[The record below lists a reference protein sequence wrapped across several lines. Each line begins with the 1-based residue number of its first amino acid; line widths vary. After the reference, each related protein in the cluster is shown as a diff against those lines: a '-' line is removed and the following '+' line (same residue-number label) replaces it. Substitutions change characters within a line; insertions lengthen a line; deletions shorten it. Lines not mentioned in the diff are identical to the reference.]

1 MGDMADDAMFEASKY
16 DAFQDQQHWLA
27 DVLLEEYKMGIA
39 EWKTVE
45 GYKILV
51 RNMGNNHINNVIKYL
66 ERKKST
72 PMNDMWIKI
81 LSAEQLKRT
90 NLRTT

>member
-1 MGDMADDAMFEASKY
+1 MGDMADDAMIEASMY
-16 DAFQDQQHWLA
+16 DAHIDFQHQKA
-27 DVLLEEYKMGIA
+27 DELLEEYKMGIA
-39 EWKTVE
+39 EWSTQE

-51 RNMGNNHINNVIKYL
+51 KNMGNNHVHNVIKYL
-66 ERKKST
+66 ERKKSS

>member
-1 MGDMADDAMFEASKY
+1 MGDHADDLMFEGINQEIL
-16 DAFQDQQHWLA
+16 QDKQYQEA
-27 DVLLEEYKMGIA
+27 DELLEEYKMGVA

-51 RNMGNNHINNVIKYL
+51 KNMGNNHVNNVIKYL